1 MLQFMESQGVRH
13 DLVTEQQWYFT
24 YSMYFFSPK
33 AASSLADLGYLLV
46 SPILIL
52 HPKRQHF
59 SLAIKYPSLDNV
71 EWREPEH
78 SAQNLSIK

>member
-1 MLQFMESQGVRH
+1 MGSQGVRH
-13 DLVTEQQWYFT
+13 DLETEQQQRYFT
-24 YSMYFFSPK
+24 HSTYFFSFK
-33 AASSLADLGYLLV
+33 APSSPADLGHLLV
-46 SPILIL
+46 SSLLIL

-78 SAQNLSIK
+78 SAQNL

>member
-13 DLVTEQQWYFT
+13 DLVTEQQQQYFT

-33 AASSLADLGYLLV
+33 AAGSLADLGHLLV
-46 SPILIL
+46 SPLLIL

-59 SLAIKYPSLDNV
+59 SLAIKYPSLDNM
-71 EWREPEH
+71 
-78 SAQNLSIK
+78 

>member
-13 DLVTEQQWYFT
+13 DLVTEQQQRYST

-33 AASSLADLGYLLV
+33 AASSLADLGHLLV
-46 SPILIL
+46 SPLLIL

-59 SLAIKYPSLDNV
+59 SLAIKYPSLDNM
-71 EWREPEH
+71 
-78 SAQNLSIK
+78 